1 MMTDTGYI
9 SGFLVATVLF
19 FLVSFLQI
27 PLLISFLTR
36 VVIIL
41 GGLYFLFPAGGVSPF
56 EWMTLFLSDLTSNGW
71 RILTGNWYELSDVFR
86 SFLFLV
92 LLSIM
97 SFLLFYWTVH
107 LRRIFFFLFF
117 TVVYV
122 AVIDT
127 FTLYDATFAIIRI
140 FGIGFLLLGLITM
153 YRTLE
158 AHHFSKVPRYL
169 PIRMSIVITGALL
182 LTGIVGTLAP
192 KPGPQWEDPVPFL
205 QSAVTGDLSNQSGT
219 QRIGYGDNDEQLGGG
234 FLDDD
239 TPVFLGSIERGMY
252 WRGETKDFYSGVG
265 WQNTTPESFN
275 ENTLMDEPV
284 DSTNAAEREVRE
296 AGVQMYNQIRFPHLF
311 YPGELYSSMINE
323 NNSDP
328 IVLDEYTARAEIRSG
343 DDPLS
348 LEQYSFEFV
357 DTSYNID
364 GLKNVSGNDPDEVVE
379 YYTQLPDTVPERVF
393 ELAAELTEDAGNRYD
408 QAKAIEDHFA
418 GPEFTYETE
427 DVPVPQQGED
437 YVDQFLF
444 ETQRGYCDNFS
455 TSMIVLLRTLD
466 IPARWVK
473 GFTPGTLVDSNED
486 VNVYTV
492 SNSNAHSW
500 VEVYFPGEGWVA
512 FEPTK
517 GFSNTYEF
525 EQEIDNEADPF
536 EAPDTETDSEDESEE
551 DEEVEVEPEED
562 EIDQPSSLDNQ
573 TDNSSNVGYWVTA
586 IVLLLFAGILFFYR
600 KSILTLLVLKYY
612 LSKEDDQVFEQA
624 FKRLLWI
631 LKING
636 YKRDTTET
644 LREYA
649 NRIDRE
655 LNSDD
660 MRVLTHAYER
670 TLYSENPSSIV
681 WNEQKHNWE
690 RIVRKIKP

>member
-1 MMTDTGYI
+1 M
-9 SGFLVATVLF
+9 V
-19 FLVSFLQI
+19 VSIFYSKL
-27 PLLISFLTR
+27 
-36 VVIIL
+36 
-41 GGLYFLFPAGGVSPF
+41 GGVSPF

-265 WQNTTPESFN
+265 LQNTTPESFN

-418 GPEFTYETE
+418 WPRI
-427 DVPVPQQGED
+427 
-437 YVDQFLF
+437 YV
-444 ETQRGYCDNFS
+444 
-455 TSMIVLLRTLD
+455 
-466 IPARWVK
+466 
-473 GFTPGTLVDSNED
+473 
-486 VNVYTV
+486 
-492 SNSNAHSW
+492 
-500 VEVYFPGEGWVA
+500 
-512 FEPTK
+512 
-517 GFSNTYEF
+517 
-525 EQEIDNEADPF
+525 
-536 EAPDTETDSEDESEE
+536 
-551 DEEVEVEPEED
+551 
-562 EIDQPSSLDNQ
+562 
-573 TDNSSNVGYWVTA
+573 
-586 IVLLLFAGILFFYR
+586 
-600 KSILTLLVLKYY
+600 
-612 LSKEDDQVFEQA
+612 
-624 FKRLLWI
+624 
-631 LKING
+631 
-636 YKRDTTET
+636 
-644 LREYA
+644 
-649 NRIDRE
+649 
-655 LNSDD
+655 
-660 MRVLTHAYER
+660 
-670 TLYSENPSSIV
+670 
-681 WNEQKHNWE
+681 
-690 RIVRKIKP
+690 